1 MYCTIRPIDRNWSF
15 MKKIAIV
22 IPCYKEEESLP
33 HTLKALGDVRTKLK
47 NKYDIDII
55 LVNDGSPDNTQ
66 AVIEDWAKKLPYL
79 YYREFSKNA
88 GHQSAL
94 RAGLE
99 ASIDYD
105 ATIMLDADLQHPPEL
120 IPDMLMEWESGIK
133 IVQMVRDDEAKEV
146 GAVKLFVRKS
156 YYRFINAISDIK
168 LEYGASDFRLI
179 DKTVTKTLS
188 ESIERD
194 LFLRGYFSWLPVS
207 RTAIEYTPNKRVA
220 GSSNYTMRKLLKL
233 TYNSVLQFS
242 EKPLRISVSIG
253 MVMALLSFLYG
264 IYIILAYLLGDQ
276 EVSGWASLMTVVLFC
291 FGINFILIGIIGHY
305 LGHTTG
311 LLKQRPEYV
320 IAKEKLRKI

>member
-1 MYCTIRPIDRNWSF
+1 

-22 IPCYKEEESLP
+22 VPCYKEEDSLP
-33 HTLKALGDVRTKLK
+33 HTLEALSEVHSKLRK
-47 NKYDIDII
+47 KYDVDII
-55 LVNDGSPDNTQ
+55 LVNDGSPDRTQ
-66 AVIEDWAKKLPYL
+66 SVIEEWAKKLPYL

-94 RAGLE
+94 RAGLQ
-99 ASIDYD
+99 ASVEYD
-105 ATIMLDADLQHPPEL
+105 ATIMMDADLQHPPGL
-120 IPDMLMEWESGIK
+120 IPEMLSVWESGIK
-133 IVQMVRDDEAKEV
+133 IVQMVRDDKTEEV
-146 GAVKLFVRKS
+146 STLKLFVRKS
-156 YYRFINAISDIK
+156 YYRFINTISDIK

-179 DKTVTKTLS
+179 DKSVTKTLS
-188 ESIERD
+188 ESVEQN

-207 RTAIEYTPNKRVA
+207 RKAIEYTPNKRVA
-220 GSSNYTMRKLLKL
+220 GSSNYTMRKLLQL

-253 MVMALLSFLYG
+253 MIMALFSFLYG
-264 IYIILAYLLGDQ
+264 TFIVLAYLFGDQ

-305 LGHTTG
+305 LGHSTG

-320 IAKEKLRKI
+320 IAKEKLRSFN